1 MRLSEMGTEQV
12 SDLLCEITPYVSG
25 IVSDEELLA
34 ELRRTV
40 TREQATNRA
49 EILAIGAQKLT
60 KIVPIILKKRK
71 GDLFGILGALNS
83 KTPEEIAKQNFIVT
97 MAQIRDVVK
106 DKELID
112 FFKSCAGLEGS
123 E

>member
-12 SDLLCEITPYVSG
+12 SDLLCEITPYISG
-25 IVSDEELLA
+25 IVSDEELLE
-34 ELRRTV
+34 ELRRV
-40 TREQATNRA
+40 ITREQAANRA

-71 GDLFGILGALNS
+71 GDLFGILGALNN

-97 MAQIRDVVK
+97 LAQIRDVIK

-112 FFKSCAGLEGS
+112 FFKSCADLEGS